1 MLNVKIDAET
11 KARIESAARLEGLSV
26 SDFVRRELKAA
37 LARQTRERRPT
48 AWERLLP
55 YCGAFSGTDPDRS
68 SRKAT
73 DAIRAKYRA
82 KHPR

>member
-11 KARIESAARLEGLSV
+11 KARIESAARLEGVSV

-37 LARQTRERRPT
+37 LARHAKERRPT
-48 AWERLLP
+48 AWQRLEP
-55 YCGAFSGTDPDRS
+55 YCGKFAGADPDRS

-73 DAIRAKYRA
+73 DAIRARYLA

>member
-11 KARIESAARLEGLSV
+11 KTRIENAARLEGLTV

-37 LARQTRERRPT
+37 VARQAKERRPT
-48 AWERLLP
+48 AWERLEQ
-55 YCGAFSGTDPDRS
+55 YCGRFSGTDPDRS

-73 DAIRAKYRA
+73 DVMRAKYLA

>member
-11 KARIESAARLEGLSV
+11 KSRIANAARLEGISI

-37 LARQTRERRPT
+37 LARHAKERRPT
-48 AWERLLP
+48 AWERLKP
-55 YCGAFSGTDPDRS
+55 YCGSFAGPDPDRS
-68 SRKAT
+68 SRRAT
-73 DAIRAKYRA
+73 EDIRTRYLA